1 MEMGEREGRSL
12 AGLVRDAGLCFP
24 GGRHCDVRHISCLQ
38 TCRFHRNKSQA
49 GTHQDTRRGGNHD
62 GDNMPGIHAVPR
74 IRKVGCFCF
83 GGFAMRTAANNPVRG
98 WRDRIFSAATFFFVS
113 VFIVF
118 VLGLILTDVFYV
130 DKKAVVTVLTS
141 KFILHAL
148 WMSIWT
154 SFVTTFIAL
163 LFAVPMGYAL
173 SRFRFPGRIMAEA
186 VVDLPIVFPPL
197 VVGLTLLVF
206 FSQTAVGR
214 WIQDDLGLEFVF
226 QPKGIVLCQFFAAA
240 SFAIRSAKTAFD
252 DVDRR
257 YENVALTLG
266 CTQWGSFRRVS
277 LPLAR
282 NGIIAGGILTWA
294 RAFGLFGP
302 LMIFVGS
309 FRGRTEVLS
318 TTIFLE
324 QSVGNLEVALAIA
337 LLLILVALIAVT
349 AIRLVGGS
357 ALVKL

>member
-1 MEMGEREGRSL
+1 MNASPNRPV
-12 AGLVRDAGLCFP
+12 AG
-24 GGRHCDVRHISCLQ
+24 I
-38 TCRFHRNKSQA
+38 
-49 GTHQDTRRGGNHD
+49 
-62 GDNMPGIHAVPR
+62 
-74 IRKVGCFCF
+74 
-83 GGFAMRTAANNPVRG
+83 
-98 WRDRIFSAATFFFVS
+98 RDRLFAAAAFLFVS
-113 VFIVF
+113 LFILF
-118 VLGLILTDVFYV
+118 VLGLIVGDICYI
-130 DKKAVVTVLTS
+130 DRKAVAVVLTS
-141 KFILHAL
+141 GFIRHAL

-154 SFVTTFIAL
+154 SVTTTVIAL

-173 SRFRFPGRIMAEA
+173 SRFQFPGRIIADTI
-186 VVDLPIVFPPL
+186 VDLPIVFPPL
-197 VVGLTLLVF
+197 VAGLTLLVF

-214 WIQDDLGLEFVF
+214 WIQEDLGLEFVF
-226 QPKGIVLCQFFAAA
+226 QPKGIVLCQFLTAA

-266 CTQWGSFRRVS
+266 CTRCGSFLRVS

-337 LLLILVALIAVT
+337 LLLIFVALVALT

-357 ALVKL
+357 ALVRL

>member
-1 MEMGEREGRSL
+1 MSNAKNTGP
-12 AGLVRDAGLCFP
+12 V
-24 GGRHCDVRHISCLQ
+24 V
-38 TCRFHRNKSQA
+38 
-49 GTHQDTRRGGNHD
+49 
-62 GDNMPGIHAVPR
+62 GI
-74 IRKVGCFCF
+74 
-83 GGFAMRTAANNPVRG
+83 
-98 WRDRIFSAATFFFVS
+98 RDRLFAAATFVFVS
-113 VFIVF
+113 AF
-118 VLGLILTDVFYV
+118 VLFVVGLILGDICYI
-130 DKKAVVTVLTS
+130 DRRAVATVLTS
-141 KFILHAL
+141 GFIRHAL

-154 SFVTTFIAL
+154 SVASTLIAL
-163 LFAVPMGYAL
+163 SFAVPMGYAL
-173 SRFRFPGRIMAEA
+173 SRFRFPGRTIADA

-197 VVGLTLLVF
+197 VAGLTLLVF

-214 WIQDDLGLEFVF
+214 WIQEDLGLEFVF
-226 QPKGIVLCQFFAAA
+226 QPKGIVLCQFLAAA
-240 SFAIRSAKTAFD
+240 SFGIRSAKTAFD

-266 CTQWGSFRRVS
+266 CTRFGSFFRVS

-337 LLLILVALIAVT
+337 LLLIFVALIALT
-349 AIRLVGGS
+349 IIRLVGGS
-357 ALVKL
+357 TLVKL

>member
-1 MEMGEREGRSL
+1 M
-12 AGLVRDAGLCFP
+12 
-24 GGRHCDVRHISCLQ
+24 
-38 TCRFHRNKSQA
+38 K
-49 GTHQDTRRGGNHD
+49 
-62 GDNMPGIHAVPR
+62 
-74 IRKVGCFCF
+74 
-83 GGFAMRTAANNPVRG
+83 TATNTPVRG
-98 WRDRIFSAATFFFVS
+98 WRDRIFSAAAFFFVA
-113 VFIVF
+113 VF
-118 VLGLILTDVFYV
+118 VIFVVGLIATDVFYI

-141 KFILHAL
+141 KFIRHAL

-154 SFVTTFIAL
+154 SLMTTAISV

-173 SRFRFPGRIMAEA
+173 SRFRFPGRLFVDAI
-186 VVDLPIVFPPL
+186 VDLPIVFPPL
-197 VVGLTLLVF
+197 VAGLTLLVF
-206 FSQTAVGR
+206 FSQTAAGR
-214 WIQDDLGLEFVF
+214 WIQQDLGLEFVF
-226 QPKGIVLCQFFAAA
+226 QPKGIVLCQFVTAA

-266 CTQWGSFRRVS
+266 CTQWGSFRRVC

-324 QSVGNLEVALAIA
+324 QSVGNLEVAMAIA
-337 LLLILVALIAVT
+337 LLLIFVALIAVVT
-349 AIRLVGGS
+349 IRIAGGS
-357 ALVKL
+357 AVVRL

>member
-1 MEMGEREGRSL
+1 MK
-12 AGLVRDAGLCFP
+12 
-24 GGRHCDVRHISCLQ
+24 I
-38 TCRFHRNKSQA
+38 
-49 GTHQDTRRGGNHD
+49 
-62 GDNMPGIHAVPR
+62 
-74 IRKVGCFCF
+74 
-83 GGFAMRTAANNPVRG
+83 AANTPVRG
-98 WRDRIFSAATFFFVS
+98 WRDRVFSAATFVFVS

-118 VLGLILTDVFYV
+118 VLTLIVTDLFYI
-130 DKKAVVTVLTS
+130 DREAIVTVLTS
-141 KFILHAL
+141 KPIRHAL
-148 WMSIWT
+148 WMSLWT
-154 SFVTTFIAL
+154 SFMTTFIAL

-173 SRFRFPGRIMAEA
+173 SRFRFPGRIFADA
-186 VVDLPIVFPPL
+186 IVDLPIVFPPL
-197 VVGLTLLVF
+197 VAGLTLLVF

-214 WIQDDLGLEFVF
+214 WIEQDVGIEFIF
-226 QPKGIVLCQFFAAA
+226 QPKGIVLCQFVAAA

-252 DVDRR
+252 DVDPR
-257 YENVALTLG
+257 YENIALTLG

-337 LLLILVALIAVT
+337 LLLIFMALIAVT
-349 AIRLVGGS
+349 GIRLVGGS

>member
-1 MEMGEREGRSL
+1 MNASPNRPVASL
-12 AGLVRDAGLCFP
+12 
-24 GGRHCDVRHISCLQ
+24 
-38 TCRFHRNKSQA
+38 
-49 GTHQDTRRGGNHD
+49 
-62 GDNMPGIHAVPR
+62 
-74 IRKVGCFCF
+74 
-83 GGFAMRTAANNPVRG
+83 
-98 WRDRIFSAATFFFVS
+98 RDRLFTAGAFLFVS
-113 VFIVF
+113 LFLLF
-118 VLGLILTDVFYV
+118 VLGLIVGDICYI
-130 DKKAVVTVLTS
+130 DRKAVATVLTS
-141 KFILHAL
+141 GFIRHAL

-154 SFVTTFIAL
+154 SVTTTVIAV

-173 SRFRFPGRIMAEA
+173 SRFRFPGRFLADT

-197 VVGLTLLVF
+197 VAGLTLLVF

-214 WIQDDLGLEFVF
+214 WIQEDLGLEFVF
-226 QPKGIVLCQFFAAA
+226 QPKGIVLCQFLTAA

-257 YENVALTLG
+257 YESVALTLG
-266 CTQWGSFRRVS
+266 CTRCGSFWRVS

-337 LLLILVALIAVT
+337 LLLIFIALVALT

>member
-1 MEMGEREGRSL
+1 MKT
-12 AGLVRDAGLCFP
+12 V
-24 GGRHCDVRHISCLQ
+24 
-38 TCRFHRNKSQA
+38 
-49 GTHQDTRRGGNHD
+49 
-62 GDNMPGIHAVPR
+62 
-74 IRKVGCFCF
+74 
-83 GGFAMRTAANNPVRG
+83 ANTPVRG
-98 WRDRIFSAATFFFVS
+98 WRDRVFSAAAFFFVS
-113 VFIVF
+113 VFILL
-118 VLGLILTDVFYV
+118 VLVLIVTDALYV
-130 DKKAVVTVLTS
+130 DRKAVATVLSS

-154 SFVTTFIAL
+154 SLLTTLIAIV
-163 LFAVPMGYAL
+163 FAVPMGYAL
-173 SRFRFPGRIMAEA
+173 SRFRFPGHVVADAI
-186 VVDLPIVFPPL
+186 VDLPIVFPPL

-206 FSQTAVGR
+206 FSQTALGR
-214 WIQDDLGLEFVF
+214 WIQEDLGLEFVF
-226 QPKGIVLCQFFAAA
+226 QPKGIVLCQFLSAA

-266 CTQWGSFRRVS
+266 CTQWGGFRRVS

-337 LLLILVALIAVT
+337 LLLIFIALIAVT

-357 ALVKL
+357 ALVRL

>member
-1 MEMGEREGRSL
+1 MKAS
-12 AGLVRDAGLCFP
+12 
-24 GGRHCDVRHISCLQ
+24 
-38 TCRFHRNKSQA
+38 
-49 GTHQDTRRGGNHD
+49 
-62 GDNMPGIHAVPR
+62 
-74 IRKVGCFCF
+74 
-83 GGFAMRTAANNPVRG
+83 ANTPVRG
-98 WRDRIFSAATFFFVS
+98 WRDRVFSAATFFFVS
-113 VFIVF
+113 VFILF
-118 VLGLILTDVFYV
+118 VLVLIATDVLYV
-130 DKKAVVTVLTS
+130 DRKAVATVLSS

-148 WMSIWT
+148 WMSVWT
-154 SFVTTFIAL
+154 SLLTTSIAI

-173 SRFRFPGRIMAEA
+173 SRFRFPGHMLADAI
-186 VVDLPIVFPPL
+186 VDLPIVFPPL
-197 VVGLTLLVF
+197 VAGLTLLVF
-206 FSQTAVGR
+206 FSQTTLGR
-214 WIQDDLGLEFVF
+214 WIQEDLGLEFVF
-226 QPKGIVLCQFFAAA
+226 QPKGIVLCQFVAAA

-337 LLLILVALIAVT
+337 LLLIFIALIAVT
-349 AIRLVGGS
+349 GIRLVGGS
-357 ALVKL
+357 ALVRL

>member
-1 MEMGEREGRSL
+1 MRS
-12 AGLVRDAGLCFP
+12 A
-24 GGRHCDVRHISCLQ
+24 
-38 TCRFHRNKSQA
+38 TN
-49 GTHQDTRRGGNHD
+49 T
-62 GDNMPGIHAVPR
+62 
-74 IRKVGCFCF
+74 
-83 GGFAMRTAANNPVRG
+83 PVRG
-98 WRDRIFSAATFFFVS
+98 WRDRVFSAAAFLFVS
-113 VFIVF
+113 VFVAF
-118 VLGLILTDVFYV
+118 VLVLIVTDVFYI
-130 DKKAVVTVLTS
+130 DRKAVTTVLAS

-154 SFVTTFIAL
+154 SLLTTLIAL

-173 SRFRFPGRIMAEA
+173 SRFRFPGHILADA
-186 VVDLPIVFPPL
+186 IVDLPIVFPPL
-197 VVGLTLLVF
+197 VAGLTLLVF
-206 FSQTAVGR
+206 FSATSLGR
-214 WIQDDLGLEFVF
+214 WIQEDLGLKFVF
-226 QPKGIVLCQFFAAA
+226 QPKGIVLCQFVAAA

-266 CTQWGSFRRVS
+266 CTQWDSFRRVS

-337 LLLILVALIAVT
+337 LLLILIALIAVT
-349 AIRLVGGS
+349 GIRLVGGS
-357 ALVKL
+357 AQVRL

>member
-1 MEMGEREGRSL
+1 MK
-12 AGLVRDAGLCFP
+12 A
-24 GGRHCDVRHISCLQ
+24 
-38 TCRFHRNKSQA
+38 
-49 GTHQDTRRGGNHD
+49 
-62 GDNMPGIHAVPR
+62 
-74 IRKVGCFCF
+74 
-83 GGFAMRTAANNPVRG
+83 AMNTPVRG
-98 WRDRIFSAATFFFVS
+98 WRDRVFSAAAFFFVS
-113 VFIVF
+113 VFVVF
-118 VLGLILTDVFYV
+118 VLVLIVTDVFYV
-130 DKKAVVTVLTS
+130 DRKAVATVLSS

-148 WMSIWT
+148 WMSTWT
-154 SFVTTFIAL
+154 SLVSTLIAL

-173 SRFRFPGRIMAEA
+173 SRFRFPGHVLTDA

-206 FSQTAVGR
+206 FSQTALGR
-214 WIQDDLGLEFVF
+214 WIQEDLGLEFVF
-226 QPKGIVLCQFFAAA
+226 QPKGIVLCQFVAAA

-257 YENVALTLG
+257 YEHVALTLG

-337 LLLILVALIAVT
+337 LLLIFVALIAVT
-349 AIRLVGGS
+349 GIRLAGGS

>member
-1 MEMGEREGRSL
+1 M
-12 AGLVRDAGLCFP
+12 
-24 GGRHCDVRHISCLQ
+24 
-38 TCRFHRNKSQA
+38 
-49 GTHQDTRRGGNHD
+49 
-62 GDNMPGIHAVPR
+62 
-74 IRKVGCFCF
+74 
-83 GGFAMRTAANNPVRG
+83 NPTMNTPIKG
-98 WRDRIFSAATFFFVS
+98 WRDRVFSAVAFFFVS
-113 VFIVF
+113 VFIIF
-118 VLGLILTDVFYV
+118 VLILIVTDVFYV
-130 DKKAVVTVLTS
+130 DKKAVVTVLS
-141 KFILHAL
+141 SPFILHAL

-154 SFVTTFIAL
+154 SLMTTLISL

-173 SRFRFPGRIMAEA
+173 SRFRFPGYVLADA

-197 VVGLTLLVF
+197 VAGLTLLVF
-206 FSQTAVGR
+206 FSQTTLGR
-214 WIQDDLGLEFVF
+214 WIQEDLGLEFVF
-226 QPKGIVLCQFFAAA
+226 QPKGIVLCQFVAAA

-337 LLLILVALIAVT
+337 LLLIFVALIAVT
-349 AIRLVGGS
+349 GIRLAGGS
-357 ALVKL
+357 TLVKL

>member
-1 MEMGEREGRSL
+1 MN
-12 AGLVRDAGLCFP
+12 
-24 GGRHCDVRHISCLQ
+24 
-38 TCRFHRNKSQA
+38 T
-49 GTHQDTRRGGNHD
+49 
-62 GDNMPGIHAVPR
+62 
-74 IRKVGCFCF
+74 
-83 GGFAMRTAANNPVRG
+83 PVRG
-98 WRDRIFSAATFFFVS
+98 WRDRVFSAATFFFVS
-113 VFIVF
+113 LFILF
-118 VLGLILTDVFYV
+118 VLVLIVSDALYV
-130 DKKAVVTVLTS
+130 DRKAVATVLSS

-148 WMSIWT
+148 WMSVWT
-154 SFVTTFIAL
+154 SLLTTLIAI

-173 SRFRFPGRIMAEA
+173 SRFRFPGHVLADAI
-186 VVDLPIVFPPL
+186 VDLPIVFPPL
-197 VVGLTLLVF
+197 VAGLTLLVF
-206 FSQTAVGR
+206 FSQTALGR
-214 WIQDDLGLEFVF
+214 WIQQDLGLEFVF
-226 QPKGIVLCQFFAAA
+226 QPKGIVLCQFVTAA

-337 LLLILVALIAVT
+337 LLLIFIALIAVT
-349 AIRLVGGS
+349 GIRFVGGS
-357 ALVKL
+357 TLVRL